1 VKILITGVTG
11 YLGGKLA
18 LALAAAGH
26 DVVGTSRDPAR
37 AGKIAGVGHLYAW
50 APLDEALPA
59 DALVGVGGI
68 VHLVGEPVTGRW
80 TVAKKRRLYD
90 SRVKSAQN
98 IVRGIE
104 ASPEKPS
111 VIVGGSGI
119 GYYGDRGD
127 NELPETE
134 AAGTDFL
141 ANLSVDWEGAVLDA
155 ERLGIRAVVSRTGLV
170 VGKGA
175 PFLKPQLPLF
185 KLGLGGR
192 MGSGNQWWA
201 WIHVDD
207 FTGLIRFALE
217 NESVR
222 GPINVVGPH
231 AARQRDFARLFSR
244 ALGRPALTWAPAVMI
259 KLILGEFAAEVL
271 TSKRGIPEV
280 ALQAGYRFA
289 YPGLEEALREA
300 VASD

>member
-1 VKILITGVTG
+1 MRILITGVTG

-18 LALAAAGH
+18 GALATAGH
-26 DVVGTSRDPAR
+26 EVVGTSRNPSR
-37 AGKIAGVGHLYAW
+37 ASAIVGVSRLFAW
-50 APLDEALPA
+50 APLDEPLTA
-59 DALVGVGGI
+59 DALAGVDGI

-80 TVAKKRRLYD
+80 TTAKKQRLYD
-90 SRVKSAQN
+90 SRVESARN

-104 ASPEKPS
+104 ASSDRLS

-127 NELPETE
+127 DELPETE
-134 AAGTDFL
+134 TMGTDFL
-141 ANLSVDWEGAVLDA
+141 ARLSADWESAVLDA

-192 MGSGNQWWA
+192 MGSGDQWWA
-201 WIHVDD
+201 WVHVDD

-217 NESVR
+217 NDTVR
-222 GPINVVGPH
+222 GPMNVVGPH
-231 AARQRDFARLFSR
+231 AARQRDFAKLFGR
-244 ALGRPALTWAPAVMI
+244 ALRRPALTWAPAIVIRLM
-259 KLILGEFAAEVL
+259 LGEFAGEVL

-280 ALQAGYRFA
+280 ALSAGYRFA
-289 YPGLEEALREA
+289 YPDLESALRDA
-300 VASD
+300 VARD